1 MYFCVWG
8 LILGWAV
15 VRVYEKGNERSD
27 GYCSRALAIM
37 IVSQAISSFK
47 YIAANGIC
55 VYDNIARLFCH

>member
-1 MYFCVWG
+1 MG
-8 LILGWAV
+8 LAV